1 MKKSGKEIEIE
12 TDKINVNDIVIIK
25 PGTSIPVDG
34 VIISGSSNL
43 DESAITGESIPVYK
57 TINDNVISGTINQ
70 NGHLKVKALKVL
82 GDTTLS
88 QIINLVEEASNSKAP
103 ISKLADKV
111 SAVFVPTV
119 ILISILAF
127 IFWIIQGQNF
137 EFALTSAISV
147 LVISCPCAL
156 GLATPVAIM
165 VATGK
170 GAENGI
176 LIKSAESLERLHLV
190 NTVMFDKTGTVTEGK
205 PVVTDILSIIKENEL
220 LEIAG
225 SLEKLSGHPL
235 AEAIN
240 KKVEKENVNLK
251 NVDEFENI
259 SGRGVKGKIDGEIYL
274 GGNYAFMT
282 ENNIDIKDVYDRYN
296 ALSNK
301 GKTVLFFSNK
311 EKVIGIIAVSDIIKE
326 TSKRAVEELKKN
338 NIEVIMIT
346 GDNKKV
352 AEAIAKEA
360 GIENVVSEVL
370 PQDKESVV
378 SKYQEKGKVVAFV
391 GDGINDSP
399 ALAKA
404 DVGLAIGNGTDI
416 AIEAADIVLM
426 KDNLLDVSTAILLS
440 KKTINNIKMN
450 LFWAFFYNCLGIPVA
465 FGAFY
470 LSFGLRLNPMIGA
483 AAMSFSSVCV
493 VTNALRLRKFKVN
506 YKIKNDNNNYNK
518 NIKEENEN
526 MEGVKVI
533 EIEGMSCNH
542 CKMSVE
548 KVLGALDGVE
558 SVEVSLENKNAKIT
572 CSKELSDDKIKE
584 AIKEEG
590 FEVVNIK

>member
-156 GLATPVAIM
+156 GLATPVALM

-170 GAENGI
+170 GAENGL

-251 NVDEFENI
+251 
-259 SGRGVKGKIDGEIYL
+259 
-274 GGNYAFMT
+274 
-282 ENNIDIKDVYDRYN
+282 DR
-296 ALSNK
+296 K
-301 GKTVLFFSNK
+301 
-311 EKVIGIIAVSDIIKE
+311 
-326 TSKRAVEELKKN
+326 
-338 NIEVIMIT
+338 
-346 GDNKKV
+346 
-352 AEAIAKEA
+352 
-360 GIENVVSEVL
+360 
-370 PQDKESVV
+370 SVV
-378 SKYQEKGKVVAFV
+378 
-391 GDGINDSP
+391 
-399 ALAKA
+399 
-404 DVGLAIGNGTDI
+404 
-416 AIEAADIVLM
+416 
-426 KDNLLDVSTAILLS
+426 
-440 KKTINNIKMN
+440 
-450 LFWAFFYNCLGIPVA
+450 
-465 FGAFY
+465 
-470 LSFGLRLNPMIGA
+470 
-483 AAMSFSSVCV
+483 
-493 VTNALRLRKFKVN
+493 
-506 YKIKNDNNNYNK
+506 
-518 NIKEENEN
+518 
-526 MEGVKVI
+526 
-533 EIEGMSCNH
+533 
-542 CKMSVE
+542 
-548 KVLGALDGVE
+548 
-558 SVEVSLENKNAKIT
+558 
-572 CSKELSDDKIKE
+572 
-584 AIKEEG
+584 
-590 FEVVNIK
+590 

>member
-1 MKKSGKEIEIE
+1 MKKIGKEIEIE

-190 NTVMFDKTGTVTEGK
+190 NTVMLDKTGTVTEGK

-225 SLEKLSGHPL
+225 SLEKLSQHPL
-235 AEAIN
+235 AESIN

>member
-190 NTVMFDKTGTVTEGK
+190 NTVMLDKTGTVTEGK

-282 ENNIDIKDVYDRYN
+282 ENNIDIKDVYDRYK

>member
-1 MKKSGKEIEIE
+1 MKKIGKEIEIE

-190 NTVMFDKTGTVTEGK
+190 NTVMLDKTGTVTEGK

-235 AEAIN
+235 AESIN

-326 TSKRAVEELKKN
+326 TSKRAVEELKKD

-506 YKIKNDNNNYNK
+506 YKIKNDNNNYDK

>member
-1 MKKSGKEIEIE
+1 MKKIGKEIEIE

-119 ILISILAF
+119 ILISILSF

-190 NTVMFDKTGTVTEGK
+190 NTVMLDKTGTVTEGK

-282 ENNIDIKDVYDRYN
+282 ENNIDVKDVENRYN
-296 ALSNK
+296 ALSSK

-311 EKVIGIIAVSDIIKE
+311 EKVIGIIAVSDIIKK
-326 TSKRAVEELKKN
+326 TSKKAVEELKKN
-338 NIEVIMIT
+338 NVEVIMIT

-352 AEAIAKEA
+352 AEAIGKEA
-360 GIENVVSEVL
+360 GIENIVSEVL

-426 KDNLLDVSTAILLS
+426 KDSLLDVATAISLS

-483 AAMSFSSVCV
+483 VAMSFSSVCV

>member
-1 MKKSGKEIEIE
+1 MKKSGKEIEVE

-34 VIISGSSNL
+34 AIISGSSNL

-57 TINDNVISGTINQ
+57 TVNDNVISGTINQ
-70 NGHLKVKALKVL
+70 NGHLKVKALKVS

-119 ILISILAF
+119 ILISICSF
-127 IFWIIQGQNF
+127 IFWIVQGQNF

-190 NTVMFDKTGTVTEGK
+190 NTVMLDKTGTVTEGK

-225 SLEKLSGHPL
+225 SLEKLSQHPL

-240 KKVEKENVNLK
+240 KKVEKENVSLK

-296 ALSNK
+296 SLSNK

-326 TSKRAVEELKKN
+326 TSKRAVEELKKK

-352 AEAIAKEA
+352 AEAIAKET
-360 GIENVVSEVL
+360 GIKNVVSEVL

-399 ALAKA
+399 ALAKS

-470 LSFGLRLNPMIGA
+470 LSLGLRLNPMIGA
-483 AAMSFSSVCV
+483 VAMSFSSVCV

-506 YKIKNDNNNYNK
+506 YQLENDNNK
-518 NIKEENEN
+518 NIKEENES

-548 KVLGALDGVE
+548 KVLGSLDGVE

>member
-1 MKKSGKEIEIE
+1 MKKIGKEIEIE

-70 NGHLKVKALKVL
+70 NGYLKVKALKVL

-119 ILISILAF
+119 ILISILSF

-137 EFALTSAISV
+137 EFALTTAISV

-190 NTVMFDKTGTVTEGK
+190 NTVMLDKTGTVTEGK

-225 SLEKLSGHPL
+225 SLEKLSQHPL

-240 KKVEKENVNLK
+240 KKVEKEIVDLK

-282 ENNIDIKDVYDRYN
+282 ENNIDVKDVENRYN
-296 ALSNK
+296 ALSSK

-311 EKVIGIIAVSDIIKE
+311 EKVIGIIAVSDIIKK
-326 TSKRAVEELKKN
+326 TSKKAVEELKKN
-338 NIEVIMIT
+338 NVEVIMIT

-352 AEAIAKEA
+352 AEAIGKEA
-360 GIENVVSEVL
+360 GIENIVSEVL

-426 KDNLLDVSTAILLS
+426 KDSLLDVATAISLS

-483 AAMSFSSVCV
+483 VAMSFSSVCV
-493 VTNALRLRKFKVN
+493 VTNALRLRKFKMN
-506 YKIKNDNNNYNK
+506 YKIENDNNNYNK
-518 NIKEENEN
+518 NIKEDNEN
-526 MEGVKVI
+526 MEGIKVI

>member
-1 MKKSGKEIEIE
+1 MKKIGKEIEIE

-190 NTVMFDKTGTVTEGK
+190 NTVMLDKTGTVTEGK

-282 ENNIDIKDVYDRYN
+282 ENNIDIKDVYDRYK

-301 GKTVLFFSNK
+301 GKIVLFFSNK